1 MEQEQRDL
9 ALRSLVTRKNAEQW
23 DAESEQ
29 WMFLC
34 DLIESENV
42 IATDSRV
49 EWLEAQLEALIAGA
63 A

>member
-23 DAESEQ
+23 DAENEQ